1 MAQVTA
7 IITKIVMDGNY
18 HVSFYDQ
25 FGYVVQT
32 LETDTYV
39 EVVDAYLVCGSNGDS
54 IRFFA
59 NTVELIEG
67 PTFSQAYTALPGGF
81 FQQGSQYFERLSAMY
96 DYIKENVVNVVVR
109 DISALK
115 FRDGTTQTTAA
126 TGGGGSGTVTSV
138 GFTAGTG
145 ITVGGTNPITTSGS
159 VTITNSAPDQVVT
172 MTDGTGIDVTGTYPS
187 FTITNTAPDQTVVLT
202 EGAGIDVTGTY
213 PSFTIA
219 NTAPDQ
225 TVTLTDGTAIDVTGT
240 YPNFTINNT
249 APDQIVTLTEGAN
262 IDITGTYPNFTI
274 ASTASGT
281 SPLTTKGDLYT
292 RNSSADARLPVGL
305 DTQVLLADST
315 TATGLKWGSNT
326 TPPASGYYGQ
336 WQDDVTQTAPSSN
349 VGLAMIF
356 RTTDIANGISI
367 VSNGTNLTR
376 ITFANTGIYNLQF
389 SSQFSNTNNQDED
402 VTIWLRLNGSD
413 VAGSSGFVSVP
424 AKHGGVNGHTI
435 TSWNYLLDV
444 AAGQYYELYWSTT
457 NHTHVSMQ
465 YYPAGSP
472 PPSTASVIL
481 TVTQQAGIM
490 AGTGITA
497 INSLTGA
504 AQTLVSGSSGTD
516 FAIAS
521 VGTTHTF
528 NLPTASATNRGLLSS
543 TDWSTFNSKIGVAKS
558 FLVGNHG
565 GSTIASGVT
574 SYGGFVKNNL
584 TTAAQVFN
592 VRTVM
597 PTACVFRNWTVNIGN
612 QPASGS
618 CVFTMRIDFVD
629 TAYTLTIAAGSV
641 SGVYQ
646 NTIGSLNVAANSQID
661 YKITNNAASS
671 TSSIV
676 AVSIQ
681 VEI

>member
-1 MAQVTA
+1 MKKLQYTTNDPA
-7 IITKIVMDGNY
+7 
-18 HVSFYDQ
+18 
-25 FGYVVQT
+25 
-32 LETDTYV
+32 
-39 EVVDAYLVCGSNGDS
+39 
-54 IRFFA
+54 A
-59 NTVELIEG
+59 NTDYLAGDNTWKTI
-67 PTFSQAYTALPGGF
+67 PG
-81 FQQGSQYFERLSAMY
+81 
-96 DYIKENVVNVVVR
+96 
-109 DISALK
+109 
-115 FRDGTTQTTAA
+115 
-126 TGGGGSGTVTSV
+126 GGGGS
-138 GFTAGTG
+138 
-145 ITVGGTNPITTSGS
+145 N
-159 VTITNSAPDQVVT
+159 
-172 MTDGTGIDVTGTYPS
+172 
-187 FTITNTAPDQTVVLT
+187 
-202 EGAGIDVTGTY
+202 
-213 PSFTIA
+213 
-219 NTAPDQ
+219 
-225 TVTLTDGTAIDVTGT
+225 
-240 YPNFTINNT
+240 
-249 APDQIVTLTEGAN
+249 
-262 IDITGTYPNFTI
+262 
-274 ASTASGT
+274 
-281 SPLTTKGDLYT
+281 PLTTKGDLFT
-292 RNSSADARLPVGL
+292 RNASADARLPVGL

-336 WQDDVTQTAPSSN
+336 WQDNVTQVAPSSN

-389 SSQFSNTNNQDED
+389 SSQFSNTHNQDED

-504 AQTLVSGSSGTD
+504 AQTLASGSSGTD

-543 TDWSTFNSKIGVAKS
+543 ANWSTFNGKQDTITGAA
-558 FLVGNHG
+558 
-565 GSTIASGVT
+565 STITTSNLTASCALVSDGSGKVATNAVTSTELGYLSGVT
-574 SYGGFVKNNL
+574 SAIQTQLNSKASVTKSFLFGSWGNAIITANNTVYNGFATGGHQTFSNEYTRLTMIPVACNLSDFIIRCNSQSAGNTLTITLRKN
-584 TTAAQVFN
+584 A
-592 VRTVM
+592 
-597 PTACVFRNWTVNIGN
+597 
-612 QPASGS
+612 
-618 CVFTMRIDFVD
+618 VD
-629 TAYTLTIAAGSV
+629 TACAIVIAGGSAAGNYSTSTSV
-641 SGVYQ
+641 AFAAGDFTS
-646 NTIGSLNVAANSQID
+646 IKLANVGASVAGAIS
-661 YKITNNAASS
+661 AASILV
-671 TSSIV
+671 TI
-676 AVSIQ
+676 
-681 VEI
+681 